1 MTRGPAQD
9 EVLSRLKTLDELYH
23 RLLLLVAP
31 SGGGKTGI
39 LRGVAERIDAPLL
52 NLNLELSEKLLD
64 LTQRERALKL
74 PTMVEEV
81 LRDRLGTALLDN
93 IEILFDVSFKQD
105 PLRLLQKLS
114 RYRTIVASWNGTV
127 DGDHLVYAQPGHP
140 EFRRYSIR
148 ELVLVCPEVAG

>member
-1 MTRGPAQD
+1 VTRGPAQD